1 MIEEHVLSD
10 TKQFPTYK
18 ELKDLAK
25 WKELRQLATKVL
37 RVKKLPAA
45 GSITKDHLI
54 SEIVKGT

>member
-25 WKELRQLATKVL
+25 WKELRQLASKL
-37 RVKKLPAA
+37 GLKLPNPRNN
-45 GSITKDHLI
+45 TKDNLI
-54 SEIVKGT
+54 LEIVKGT